1 MKLTI
6 EAIKK
11 VREIVLSLTD
21 SGYEGA
27 TNVDEVL
34 GKIGKTEV
42 PASEDRVRVAI
53 YRPLEP
59 KMVDAEK
66 NPPDTSELSYIE
78 FERYGHQDLWN
89 VKGEKGKQTVNA

>member
-11 VREIVLSLTD
+11 VREIVLSLSD

-27 TNVDEVL
+27 MNVDEVL

-42 PASEDRVRVAI
+42 SAGENRVRIAI

-59 KMVDAEK
+59 ETEK
-66 NPPDTSELSYIE
+66 GVPDTPELDYIE
-78 FERYGHQDLWN
+78 FERYGNQDLWN
-89 VKGEKGKQTVNA
+89 VKGEQTVTA